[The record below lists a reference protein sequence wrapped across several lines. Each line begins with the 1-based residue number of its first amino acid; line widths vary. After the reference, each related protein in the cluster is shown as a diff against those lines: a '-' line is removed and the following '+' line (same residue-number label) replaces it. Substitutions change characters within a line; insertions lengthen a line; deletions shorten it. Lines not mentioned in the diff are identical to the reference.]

1 MPHDGEDVFTEYQ
14 DPVSKSTA
22 LLASAAFITAC
33 VGATPPAT
41 TAATPSASS
50 GPAEDASPPMQVE
63 QEPLHHVVLKNESV
77 AVIHLT
83 LPAGERTLYH
93 THTHDRVAVH
103 LSKTSITQQKP
114 NEAEGAAS
122 ATSPGT
128 FSVMTLEGPSYT
140 HRVHNVGAEAFE
152 VLDVELLQQPHTP
165 SLAPAAAVAAENRSV
180 RVYSWVLAPGATST
194 AHTHVRPF
202 LLVAATGCFLTM
214 TSPRGQSSVQE
225 MKLGDFRW
233 VDSKITHSL
242 SNAGDSEA
250 KILEIELK

>member
-1 MPHDGEDVFTEYQ
+1 
-14 DPVSKSTA
+14 
-22 LLASAAFITAC
+22 
-33 VGATPPAT
+33 
-41 TAATPSASS
+41 
-50 GPAEDASPPMQVE
+50 VE
-63 QEPLHHVVLKNESV
+63 QEPLHHVVLENESV
-77 AVIHLT
+77 VVLHLT

-93 THTHDRVAVH
+93 THTHDRVAVY

-114 NEAEGAAS
+114 NEAEGAPS

-152 VLDVELLQQPHTP
+152 VLDVELLQQPQYP
-165 SLAPAAAVAAENRSV
+165 SPAPAAAVAAENRSV
-180 RVYSWVLAPGATST
+180 RVYSWVLAPGVTST

-202 LLVAATGCFLTM
+202 LLVAATGCSLTI
-214 TSPRGQSSVQE
+214 TSPGGRSSVEE

-233 VDSKITHSL
+233 VDSQVTHSL
-242 SNAGDSEA
+242 SNAGSSEA